1 MLTSFFKD
9 YSIGG
14 NRHTLKN
21 TGFLHVVED
30 LIYKVAYGRRR
41 EILLMLY
48 GEGPTTLNKLKDRLG
63 VSASALLF
71 DISALEALGLVRRDG
86 NMVELT
92 DRGAKI
98 ASILSSVGPLREL
111 SMLEALGLRPFIV
124 AMLASPYLKIAA
136 ALLLTTW
143 IISIYLSREAL
154 LGVIY
159 TNIFNN
165 IFIIISSSI
174 ISLISILLLIY
185 FLSNRRVDIIHTILG
200 LFPLLIYPPISA
212 SIGNYNIDYALKF
225 VLLLLTCGTLATT
238 TSYDVGSKYE
248 TTLLAY
254 LSGMFVFPILIY
266 LMLHVY
272 I

>member
-1 MLTSFFKD
+1 ME
-9 YSIGG
+9 
-14 NRHTLKN
+14 N
-21 TGFLHVVED
+21 

-41 EILLMLY
+41 EVLLLLY
-48 GEGPTTLNKLKDRLG
+48 SEGPATLNRLKDRLG

-86 NMVELT
+86 NVVELT
-92 DRGAKI
+92 DKGAKI

-111 SMLEALGLRPFIV
+111 SVLEVLGLRPFIV
-124 AMLASPYLKIAA
+124 AMLASPHLKITA
-136 ALLLTTW
+136 ALLLATW
-143 IISIYLSREAL
+143 IVSVYLSREAL
-154 LGVIY
+154 VGVIY
-159 TNIFNN
+159 TDMFNN
-165 IFIIISSSI
+165 IFIIILSSI
-174 ISLISILLLIY
+174 ISLISILLLVY
-185 FLSNRRVDIIHTILG
+185 FLSGRRVDIVHTILG

-212 SIGNYNIDYALKF
+212 SIGNYNVDYALKF

-266 LMLHVY
+266 LVLHVY